1 MTRFNEAMVPEVVQ
15 PFWEAMQR
23 GEFITDAAAEVG
35 THRKKGRRWLRDAG
49 GVRPRRGRNVKGRC
63 LSFAEREEIALGHAA
78 GESLRSMAVR
88 MGRSPSTVSRE
99 LRRNA
104 DEQGRYGG
112 ARPGVG
118 SGGSPEAGETGHQ
131 HRLAGRGGE

>member
-23 GEFITDAAAEVG
+23 GEFITDAAEEVG
-35 THRKKGRRWLRDAG
+35 THRKRGRLWLRDAG
-49 GVRPRRGRNVKGRC
+49 GVRPRRGRNLKGRC

-78 GESLRSMAVR
+78 GESLRSMAAR
-88 MGRSPSTVSRE
+88 MGRSPSTLSRE

-104 DEQGRYGG
+104 EEQGR
-112 ARPGVG
+112 
-118 SGGSPEAGETGHQ
+118 
-131 HRLAGRGGE
+131 